1 MLTWF
6 FFPSSWID
14 LSNHCVFCCQEKSHL
29 HSTSE
34 QESLKWNFYEYVPKC
49 LSSHLT
55 AFQFKGF
62 KGLKDELELIGHI
75 LQMARVLKTMTL
87 SSDHSTEKEKIRVL
101 KELVMFPR
109 HSSTCQITFNWCVLP
124 LLSLAAIFIGVTTN
138 DFPLNANGD
147 PSSPPPPPT
156 PWLFLL
162 SMKY

>member
-14 LSNHCVFCCQEKSHL
+14 LSNHCVFCCQDKGHL

-55 AFQFKGF
+55 ALQFKGF

-75 LQMARVLKTMTL
+75 LQLARVLKTMTL
-87 SSDHSTEKEKIRVL
+87 SSDPSTEKEKIRVL

-109 HSSTCQITFNWCVLP
+109 HSSTCQITFNWCALP
-124 LLSLAAIFIGVTTN
+124 SLSLAAIFIGGP
-138 DFPLNANGD
+138 PLTF
-147 PSSPPPPPT
+147 SSFYEI
-156 PWLFLL
+156 LYVCSV
-162 SMKY
+162 SMCECAVLQL